1 MQQHL
6 VYTFSVWI
14 LCDLE
19 IMNDKV
25 HTLASQKPDN
35 HAATS
40 VITDLMGDVGLA
52 ANKAPVIHGELICL
66 DNSHEKHSF

>member
-1 MQQHL
+1 
-6 VYTFSVWI
+6 
-14 LCDLE
+14 
-19 IMNDKV
+19 MNDKV

-40 VITDLMGDVGLA
+40 VITDLMWDVGLA
-52 ANKAPVIHGELICL
+52 ANKAPVIYGELICL